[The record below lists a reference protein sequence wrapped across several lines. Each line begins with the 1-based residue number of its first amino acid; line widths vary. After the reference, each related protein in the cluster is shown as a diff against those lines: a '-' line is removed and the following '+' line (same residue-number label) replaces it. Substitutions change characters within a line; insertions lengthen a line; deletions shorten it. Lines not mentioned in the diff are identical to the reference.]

1 MDKLLHHYEQELGRL
16 RHATRQYAEA
26 HPDAAAALE
35 LGQDSSTDPEVERL
49 LQSVALLNASMQ
61 QCIDENRTEFH
72 RALLQTLQP
81 HYLRAIPSSGIVQV
95 DTSSVRSNEIS
106 AASKLPRG
114 TILRTGEHK
123 FTTAFET
130 CVAPFAIAHAKF
142 QPTVNL
148 PVALRLPSDATS
160 VLVLKI
166 ETTAGSASFDKPAL
180 PKLRIFIDGASELR
194 AVLLDAILMRSL
206 CVCLEIDGTW
216 HLLPLSP
223 FSPAGFEADEAV
235 LPCEPGPQSP
245 RLLTELFELPAKFS
259 FADLDLA
266 VISRLCPQGCQQI
279 TLHIVLPAC
288 TPFIRQASVK
298 NFQLAC
304 TPVINLFPQIPDAIR
319 LDGRGGTYPI
329 DPLKPGCEIYS
340 IDDAGF
346 PPFHGTDHSSSGP
359 YWQLDMHDGF
369 ALKFVDREQRTVK
382 LETGT
387 VTVQLKCTN
396 SEMLFPPCELIA
408 EGSISS
414 FPIHFLHGPAASNR
428 ISAPG
433 PLCEALYD
441 GDTSLPSLRKQL
453 QLHGCRFTASL
464 RSLVAKPSTA
474 WLQHPMGRVHMHGT
488 EFTLIV
494 DEPSL
499 REYSIHTL
507 AEVMVRTLGDKLH
520 ENRFALLR
528 IANEE
533 GQVLCQTT
541 PRAGTRRLA

>member
-16 RHATRQYAEA
+16 SHATRQYAEA
-26 HPDAAAALE
+26 HPAAAALE
-35 LGQDSSTDPEVERL
+35 LGQEFSVDPEAERL

-106 AASKLPRG
+106 TVSKLPRG
-114 TILRTGEHK
+114 AILRTGEHK
-123 FTTAFET
+123 FTTAYET
-130 CVAPFAIAHAKF
+130 CVSPYAIVHAKF

-148 PVALRLPSDATS
+148 PVALRLPGDATS
-160 VLVLKI
+160 ALVLKI
-166 ETTAGSASFDKPAL
+166 ETTAGGASFDKPAL
-180 PKLRIFIDGASELR
+180 SKLRVFIDGASELR
-194 AVLLDAILMRSL
+194 AALLDAILMRSL
-206 CVCLEIDGTW
+206 CVCLEVDGNW

-259 FADLDLA
+259 FVDLDLA
-266 VISRLCPQGCQQI
+266 VVSRLCPQGCRQI
-279 TLHIVLPAC
+279 TLQIVLPAC
-288 TPFIRQASVK
+288 TPFIRQASVR

-304 TPVINLFPQIPDAIR
+304 TPVINLFPQVADAIR

-329 DPLKPGCEIYS
+329 APLKPGCEIYS
-340 IDDAGF
+340 IDDVGY
-346 PPFHGTDHSSSGP
+346 PPFHGTDRTSPGP
-359 YWQLDMHDGF
+359 YWQLDMQKGF
-369 ALKFVDREQRTVK
+369 ALKFLDREQRAVK
-382 LETGT
+382 LEAGT

-408 EGSISS
+408 EGSTGS

-428 ISAPG
+428 FSAPG
-433 PLCEALYD
+433 PLCESLYD
-441 GDTSLPSLRKQL
+441 GDISLPGLRKLL

-464 RSLVAKPSTA
+464 GSLIAKPSTA
-474 WLQHPMGRVHMHGT
+474 WLQHPRGRVHMHGT

-507 AEVMVRTLGDKLH
+507 SELLVRTLVDKLH
-520 ENRFALLR
+520 ENRFAQLR

-533 GQVLCQTT
+533 GQVLCLTS
-541 PRAGTRRLA
+541 PRAGTRGLA